1 MRNNGGLTI
10 RNDGVTMENRP
21 EKEETWSYMVIHHLG
36 NNNRFNQI
44 VGIYWEKW
52 DLKQT

>member
-21 EKEETWSYMVIHHLG
+21 EKEETWSYI
-36 NNNRFNQI
+36 I
-44 VGIYWEKW
+44 WEKII
-52 DLKQT
+52 DVTK

>member
-21 EKEETWSYMVIHHLG
+21 EKEETWSYI
-36 NNNRFNQI
+36 I
-44 VGIYWEKW
+44 WEKIIDVTKQWEYIGKNW